1 MDSHRLIASE
11 ISNRIPQ
18 TVVSA
23 IAEANGFKIMIIP
36 IIAVKIERTSII
48 IQLVPS
54 IPLKFKAT
62 WNLIT
67 LSIIIQTPTKNGK
80 KALMILGWKIN
91 NSPVIIEIIPC
102 INSKLK
108 IIKSSFVEK

>member
-36 IIAVKIERTSII
+36 IIAVKIMKEQAS
-48 IQLVPS
+48 
-54 IPLKFKAT
+54 
-62 WNLIT
+62 
-67 LSIIIQTPTKNGK
+67 
-80 KALMILGWKIN
+80 
-91 NSPVIIEIIPC
+91 
-102 INSKLK
+102 
-108 IIKSSFVEK
+108 